1 MRACTYSMYKCS
13 GKTHSRALLTI
24 SRIAFQKKKNHN
36 LSIDPLF
43 PKFSNLSTSR
53 YYLTEKFKK
62 KNLKKKKEMEK
73 LVDCSYKTFK
83 VDNLEAIESP
93 PLLIKFQHKVRY
105 AYACS
110 HSKPSWLIHVGV

>member
-1 MRACTYSMYKCS
+1 
-13 GKTHSRALLTI
+13 
-24 SRIAFQKKKNHN
+24 
-36 LSIDPLF
+36 
-43 PKFSNLSTSR
+43 
-53 YYLTEKFKK
+53 
-62 KNLKKKKEMEK
+62 MEK